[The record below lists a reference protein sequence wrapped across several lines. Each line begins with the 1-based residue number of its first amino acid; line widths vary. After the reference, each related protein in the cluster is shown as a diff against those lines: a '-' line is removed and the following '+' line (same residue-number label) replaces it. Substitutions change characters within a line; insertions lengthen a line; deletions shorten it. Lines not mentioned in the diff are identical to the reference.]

1 MIGLVQREHSRF
13 HFAEHIRHLKQNS
26 WWYGRAKAW
35 SSWVTW
41 YVRQLYIDGAALT
54 SLQCSGLGKVEDKEL
69 FPHARYASERCD
81 TLKDVTL
88 WKTAGILIC
97 WPNQGWRKHHITSA
111 GSPPSPTTGP
121 SPAPWWYSLMG
132 ETVAMALA
140 CPWASSALPAPP
152 PQVASDRTWGKGLK
166 LHWRGLD
173 CISARIS
180 SWSGRSGIGKCFPGK
195 W

>member
-1 MIGLVQREHSRF
+1 MIGLVQREHCRF
-13 HFAEHIRHLKQNS
+13 HFAQHIRHLKQNS

-41 YVRQLYIDGAALT
+41 HVGQLYTDGAALT
-54 SLQCSGLGKVEDKEL
+54 SLQCSRLGKVEDKEL

-81 TLKDVTL
+81 TLKDSRHTYLLVQPRVKETPHYFSREP
-88 WKTAGILIC
+88 AQ
-97 WPNQGWRKHHITSA
+97 PHHWAISC
-111 GSPPSPTTGP
+111 
-121 SPAPWWYSLMG
+121 SLMVQG

-173 CISARIS
+173 CISGRIS